1 MSLSL
6 FVLERLP
13 LQDPVV
19 LRLADSTGHCVCAS
33 GHILSGFPEGFL
45 NIPVEAARWR
55 AMLVACLVCV
65 VKDNFRAFTS
75 IRVYL
80 AQISCWRMF
89 CSGCNY
95 TT

>member
-1 MSLSL
+1 M
-6 FVLERLP
+6 LERLP

-65 VKDNFRAFTS
+65 VRDNFRASTS
-75 IRVYL
+75 IPVPVYL
-80 AQISCWRMF
+80 AQIWR
-89 CSGCNY
+89 
-95 TT
+95 

>member
-1 MSLSL
+1 MNLSL
-6 FVLERLP
+6 HLLERFP

-19 LRLADSTGHCVCAS
+19 LPLADSTGHCVCAS
-33 GHILSGFPEGFL
+33 GRILSGFPEGFL

-65 VKDNFRAFTS
+65 VKDNFRAPTS
-75 IRVYL
+75 IPVYL